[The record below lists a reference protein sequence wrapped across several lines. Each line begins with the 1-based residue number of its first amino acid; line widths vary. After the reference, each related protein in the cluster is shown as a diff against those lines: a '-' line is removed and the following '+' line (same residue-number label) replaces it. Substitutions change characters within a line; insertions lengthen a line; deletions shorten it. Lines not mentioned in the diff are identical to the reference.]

1 MADLGNRMLGR
12 TGMPVTVLGY
22 GAMELRG
29 TSHWRSR
36 DITPEQAK
44 VVLNGVLD
52 GGINFVDTSIDYGA
66 SEELIGSYI
75 SGRRSE
81 YFLASKCGCVVDAP
95 QAATRDQRP
104 AHDFTRENIRKGV
117 ENSLR
122 RLKTEYLDL
131 VQFHA
136 SPSKQVLEE
145 NGSLQEVLDL
155 KQEGK
160 VRFIGMSGTIPNL
173 RDHIAMGVFDSFQ
186 IPYSALERD
195 HENLITQAEEAGAG
209 IIIRGGVAKG
219 DPEAGGH
226 GGQPWDLWQ
235 KAGLDDLLDGLT
247 PTQFLLRFTISH
259 PHMHTTIVG
268 TANPDHLADNV
279 KVAAMGSLPSDVYE
293 EAKRRLASA
302 GVVPA

>member
-1 MADLGNRMLGR
+1 MADLEKRTLGR
-12 TGMPVTVLGY
+12 TGLPVTVLGY

-29 TSHWRSR
+29 PAHWRKR
-36 DITPEQAK
+36 DIPESQAGT
-44 VVLNGVLD
+44 VLNGVLD
-52 GGINFVDTSIDYGA
+52 AGINFVDTSIDYGT
-66 SEELIGSYI
+66 SEELIGKYI

-81 YFLASKCGCVVDAP
+81 YFLASKCGCIVDAP
-95 QAATRDQRP
+95 QAQTRDQRP
-104 AHDFTRENIRKGV
+104 SHDFTRENIRRGV

-122 RLKTEYLDL
+122 RLKTDYLDL

-136 SPSKQVLEE
+136 TPSKQTLEDNE
-145 NGSLQEVLDL
+145 SLQEVLDL

-160 VRFIGMSGTIPNL
+160 LRFIGMSGTLPNL

-195 HENLITQAEEAGAG
+195 HEDLITQAEEAGAG
-209 IIIRGGVAKG
+209 IVVRGGVAKG
-219 DPEAGGH
+219 DPDAGGH

-235 KAGLDDLLDGLT
+235 KADLDDLLDGMT

-279 KVAAMGSLPSDVYE
+279 KVAAMGPLPTDVYE
-293 EAKRRLASA
+293 EAKRRLANA